1 MHLPGLPVRGR
12 GRRLL
17 SAALAVALLAPV
29 ACGSGSGS
37 KNSKGALAPKDKTS
51 GETLKLYN
59 DKGAWKDYFN
69 QVGDLAKQ
77 QIGSKLEP
85 VGYTDEN
92 TYQAFIKASLR
103 TKVKPDLFT
112 WATGGQ
118 LEDLVK
124 QNAVADTSKVWQQAI
139 EKGWLTKQLEPYYT
153 IDGKQYCVPLNVAYW
168 GMFYNKHVFDQ
179 YGLQPPK
186 TWSDFENI
194 LSTLKSKN
202 VTPMYQTS
210 TLFSFVW
217 FEQLLA
223 GSDPDTYNKLSTGK
237 AKYTDKPVVDAMK
250 MWAQEEKAGYFTDP
264 STKTQ
269 PQALLKSGK
278 VAMVPFGTWFNTSM
292 TGEGEKPGTDYGF
305 FVIPNV
311 NPSLD
316 KTSVVFETGPLCALS
331 SAPHLQDSIT
341 ALNWWLSPDAQSK
354 WAGSR
359 DDVSANPKAPITDP
373 TLKDVTSAAGSG
385 QYNLINR
392 YFEAAPPPV
401 LTAALDAFGAFMV
414 HPDSYMDQLNTIQK
428 AADTY
433 WAGHTD

>member
-1 MHLPGLPVRGR
+1 MRS
-12 GRRLL
+12 GRRRTLL
-17 SAALAVALLAPV
+17 CAVAAVGLLTA
-29 ACGSGSGS
+29 ACSSSGGGDATAGTSVPTG
-37 KNSKGALAPKDKTS
+37 KTG

-59 DKGAWKDYFN
+59 DKGAWKNYFN
-69 QVGDLAKQ
+69 TVGALAKQ
-77 QIGSKLEP
+77 QIGSKLDP

-118 LEDLVK
+118 LESLVQ
-124 QNAVADTSKVWQQAI
+124 QNAVADTSAI
-139 EKGWLTKQLEPYYT
+139 WADAIKKGYLTDQLKPYYT
-153 IDGKQYCVPLNVAYW
+153 INGKQYCVPLNVAYW
-168 GMFYNKHVFDQ
+168 GMFYNKHVFAQ
-179 YGLQPPK
+179 YNLQEPK

-194 LSTLKSKN
+194 LTTLKSHG

-223 GSDPDTYNKLSTGK
+223 GMSPDTYNALATGK
-237 AKYTDKPVVDAMK
+237 AKYTDQPVVDAMK
-250 MWAQEEKAGYFTDP
+250 LWRDEEKAGYFTDP
-264 STKTQ
+264 SIKTQ
-269 PQALLKSGK
+269 PDALLKKGD

-292 TGEGEKPGTDYGF
+292 TSQGMKPGVDYGYF
-305 FVIPNV
+305 TIPNV
-311 NPSLD
+311 DASLP
-316 KTSVVFETGPLCALS
+316 KTSVVFETGPLCSLAK
-331 SAPHLQDSIT
+331 APHLEDSLR

-354 WAGSR
+354 WASSR
-359 DDVSANPKAPITDP
+359 GDVSANPKAPIADA
-373 TLKDVTSAAGSG
+373 TLKTVAQAAGTG

-414 HPDSYMDQLNTIQK
+414 HPDSYQDQLTTIQK
-428 AADTY
+428 AADQY
-433 WAGHTD
+433 WAGK

>member
-1 MHLPGLPVRGR
+1 MRVRGR
-12 GRRLL
+12 RSLL
-17 SAALAVALLAPV
+17 GAALAAALLVSA
-29 ACGSGSGS
+29 ACSSSGGSA
-37 KNSKGALAPKDKTS
+37 NHGALSPKSKTG

-59 DKGAWKDYFN
+59 DKGAWSDYFK
-69 QVGDLAKQ
+69 QVGALAKQ
-77 QIGSKLEP
+77 QIGSNLDP

-118 LEDLVK
+118 LKSLVD
-124 QNAVADTSKVWQQAI
+124 QGAVADTSKVWQDAI
-139 EKGWLTKQLEPYYT
+139 DKGYLTRQLEPYYT
-153 IDGKQYCVPLNVAYW
+153 INGKQYCVPLNVAYW

-186 TWSDFENI
+186 TWDDFQNI
-194 LSTLKSKN
+194 LTTLRSHN

-223 GSDPDTYNKLSTGK
+223 GSDPDTYNALATGK

-250 MWAQEEKAGYFTDP
+250 MWAQEEKDGDFTDP
-264 STKTQ
+264 SVKTQ
-269 PQALLKSGK
+269 PQALLKSGA

-311 NPSLD
+311 NPSLA
-316 KTSVVFETGPLCALS
+316 KTSMVFETGPLCALS
-331 SAPHLQDSIT
+331 SAPHLQDSIS
-341 ALNWWLSPDAQSK
+341 ALSWWLTPDAQSK

-359 DDVSANPKAPITDP
+359 DDVSANPKAPITDS
-373 TLKDVTSAAGSG
+373 TLAEVTKAAGSG

-401 LTAALDAFGAFMV
+401 LTAALDAFSAFMV

-428 AADTY
+428 AADQY
-433 WAGHTD
+433 WASAN